1 MFFNDLDY
9 GHYPCDGDES
19 MADALDYGYS
29 GKFSRE
35 NYIYESIEK
44 NKNNT

>member
-1 MFFNDLDY
+1 MLISIIIVSAIVVFLI
-9 GHYPCDGDES
+9 
-19 MADALDYGYS
+19 GYS

-44 NKNNT
+44 K